1 MKLFQNHRHLLF
13 FIGSSLMLLAA
24 VEFLWLRKLYNEG
37 KEGIR
42 EDIEMRLKE
51 NATKL
56 QIVYMQ
62 NMGTHLIDSF
72 MAKQEK
78 ENKLRS
84 EFLRKSS
91 NIDITSSMIERQN
104 TYLAKLDTLSQLPIG
119 NTEDKAIID
128 SFLNKMREDYRKRN
142 KFINVK
148 PKNEEDSIK
157 WIEAFLKNQDRAY
170 QSLWYLYRLDY
181 SPKLNHPLMDS
192 FFKELRQYVVY
203 EQKKPIS
210 PRIWHIEPT
219 VNNTLNFNSR
229 IIKDSNSSKV
239 IELQHTPND
248 NIKIFVKGKISNGK
262 NPSAGDSVRSL
273 SGYNFQRYM
282 KTLVSPEDIK
292 HVLDSVFENSNLTF
306 DVFKISTNEL
316 VPQKYPA
323 VVATY
328 PIGDGKKIAVASYGY
343 QSLIFKNMA
352 TEILFAFFVLGIT
365 AITFWLIYRS
375 FLQQKRLITLKNDFI
390 NNMTHELK
398 TPITTVGVAIEAI
411 TNFGALNNPEQTKEY
426 LDISKNELNRLS
438 LMVDKV
444 LKMAVFEN
452 AEAKLSIEPI
462 DIADITQEVINSMR
476 LQCDKYN
483 ATIHFNKI
491 GDNFIVNADKVHITS
506 VIYNLVDNALKYGG
520 EKPDI
525 TIDIEPFYTDFMRL
539 SVSDKGVGIP
549 PQYQDKIFEK
559 FFRVPT
565 GDVHTVKGHGLGL
578 NYVKNVIEQ
587 HGGKLHIESTEGKGS
602 TFSVFLPL
610 TDNQINNI

>member
-13 FIGSSLMLLAA
+13 FIGSSLVLLAA

-42 EDIEMRLKE
+42 EDIEMRLKD

-62 NMGTHLIDSF
+62 NVGMELIDSF

-78 ENKLRS
+78 ENKWNKD
-84 EFLRKSS
+84 FLRKFS
-91 NIDITSSMIERQN
+91 NNAITSRMMERQN
-104 TYLAKLDTLSQLPIG
+104 TYFAKLDTLSQLPIG
-119 NTEDKAIID
+119 STEDKAIID

-157 WIEAFLKNQDRAY
+157 WVESFLKNQDRAY

-181 SPKLNHPLMDS
+181 SPKLNRPLMDS
-192 FFKELRQYVVY
+192 FFKELRQYVV
-203 EQKKPIS
+203 EEKNQPI
-210 PRIWHIEPT
+210 
-219 VNNTLNFNSR
+219 FSR
-229 IIKDSNSSKV
+229 ISNIVSGGNEAFSFTGKIINDSSKSKV
-239 IELQHTPND
+239 IELKHTPND
-248 NIKIFVKGKISNGK
+248 NIKIFIKGKISDSK
-262 NPSAGDSVRSL
+262 KPTADDSARSL
-273 SGYNFQRYM
+273 SSYNFQRYI
-282 KTLVSPEDIK
+282 KTLVSSEDVK
-292 HVLDSVFENSNLTF
+292 HVLDSVFENTNLSF
-306 DVFKISTNEL
+306 DVVKIPVNDV
-316 VPQKYPA
+316 VPQKYPSI
-323 VVATY
+323 VTTY
-328 PIGDGKKIAVASYGY
+328 ALGDGNKIAVAAYNY
-343 QSLIFKNMA
+343 PSLILNKMKSELGFA
-352 TEILFAFFVLGIT
+352 LFVWALVALS
-365 AITFWLIYRS
+365 FWLIYRS

-426 LDISKNELNRLS
+426 LEISKNELNRLS

-452 AEAKLSIEPI
+452 AEAKLSIENI
-462 DIADITQEVINSMR
+462 DIADMTQEVINTLQ

-483 ATIHFNKI
+483 ATIQLNKI
-491 GDNFIVNADKVHITS
+491 GDNFTLNADKVHITS
-506 VIYNLVDNALKYGG
+506 VIYNLIDNALKYGG
-520 EKPDI
+520 EKPTI
-525 TIDIEPFYTDFMRL
+525 TIDIQPFYNDFMRL
-539 SVSDKGVGIP
+539 SVSDKGAGIP
-549 PQYQDKIFEK
+549 PQYQEKVFEK

-587 HGGKLHIESTEGKGS
+587 HGGKLHIESAEGKGS

-610 TDNQINNI
+610 PDNH